1 MMICCLLAAKL
12 AVLYPNEVDKTAN
25 KVDKTL
31 MGLYR

>member
-12 AVLYPNEVDKTAN
+12 AFLSPNEVDKTAN